1 MLTLFSQYLL
11 KKPDA
16 VNFTKK
22 NQIHPFE
29 DDSSLEFFSQKNDA
43 SLLVVGTHS
52 KKRPHNLVFAR
63 MFDHQIMDMMELGI
77 EKATAMSQTK
87 VRRLTIESDFKMGK
101 FKLRLFFFFCFRA
114 PNVQLA

>member
-1 MLTLFSQYLL
+1 VLTLFPQYLL

-63 MFDHQIMDMMELGI
+63 MFNHQIMDMMELGI

-87 VRRLTIESDFKMGK
+87 VRRFTIESDFKMRK
-101 FKLRLFFFFCFRA
+101 LKLRLFLFFFVSGF
-114 PNVQLA
+114 